1 MKMSRRFL
9 DRLRT
14 AWGDPFST
22 HGSVARLGCLGIL
35 ACYTFW
41 LFSVRSMARGSL
53 RRHWGVALAATLGS
67 FLLLTVNNAEV
78 VHYPPYFI
86 LSGATLGKQELRWMV
101 VCAQPHAAQWL
112 LVLRR
117 NLRPAYDPS
126 AFHLEGLLL
135 MLILGLTASA
145 HDPLRQGRACP
156 PGRHLHGSP

>member
-1 MKMSRRFL
+1 
-9 DRLRT
+9 
-14 AWGDPFST
+14 
-22 HGSVARLGCLGIL
+22 V
-35 ACYTFW
+35 
-41 LFSVRSMARGSL
+41 
-53 RRHWGVALAATLGS
+53 
-67 FLLLTVNNAEV
+67 
-78 VHYPPYFI
+78 
-86 LSGATLGKQELRWMV
+86 V

-145 HDPLRQGRACP
+145 LDPLRQGRACP